1 MSGYGYEEELDELE
15 RYQLELLD
23 DIEEAGRRSMIALGL
38 LRFFE
43 SRLRVLTRRQ
53 RFAACIMRSA
63 SGYSLE
69 SAASLQ
75 RALRPAIDE
84 LELFHISA
92 ATMAFEAAEA
102 MLEDMV
108 DQGQAFL
115 DNLPF

>member
-15 RYQLELLD
+15 RYRLELLD

-53 RFAACIMRSA
+53 RLAACIMQSA
-63 SGYSLE
+63 SAYSLE